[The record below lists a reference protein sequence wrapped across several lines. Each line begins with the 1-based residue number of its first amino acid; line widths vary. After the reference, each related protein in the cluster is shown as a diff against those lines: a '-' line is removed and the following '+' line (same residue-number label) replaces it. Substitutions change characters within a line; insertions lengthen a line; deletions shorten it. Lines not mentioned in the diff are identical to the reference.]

1 MILLHRLT
9 PFALFVTCA
18 AGFGL
23 AMAWPDNPLL
33 PLGFALGLCAILLAR
48 LVGWHPRGGLLWNLA
63 GAPWLFFAS
72 AAGLFMLV
80 EFESQRLILAAVVSV
95 LIFLFAEQVFAYI
108 HTPVVYQAYAIQ
120 HLSLGMNVLTIF
132 FLSAFVFGLRLF
144 LQTPLYILVPIMA
157 AVAGYVMYQT
167 LWVSKMEHARAL
179 VYAACGGI
187 VLSEVFLS
195 LVLLPLGFY
204 PNAAI
209 LAFAAYVFL
218 GISRA
223 SFLGHASRSLITRYL
238 VAGSVLSV
246 AVLVTAQW
254 R

>member
-9 PFALFVTCA
+9 PFAIFLTCA
-18 AGFGL
+18 LGFGL
-23 AMAWPDNPLL
+23 AVLWPDHPLL
-33 PLGFALGLCAILLAR
+33 PLIAASAVAAILLAR

-72 AAGLFMLV
+72 AAGLFTLV
-80 EFESQRLILAAVVSV
+80 EFPVQRLVLAAVVSV
-95 LIFLFAEQVFAYI
+95 LIFLFTEQVFAYV
-108 HTPVVYQAYAIQ
+108 HTPAVYQAYAIQ
-120 HLSLGMNVLTIF
+120 HLSLGMNVLTVF
-132 FLSAFVFGLRLF
+132 FLSAFAFGLRIF
-144 LQTPLYILVPIMA
+144 LQAPLYALAPVVA
-157 AVAGYVMYQT
+157 ATAGYVMYQT
-167 LWVSKMEHARAL
+167 LWVSKMEHRRAL
-179 VYAACGGI
+179 VYAASGGI
-187 VLSEVFLS
+187 LLAELFLS

-223 SFLGHASRSLITRYL
+223 SFLEQASRPLVTRYL
-238 VAGSVLSV
+238 LAGGVFSLVVL
-246 AVLVTAQW
+246 ATAQW